1 MSRTLKRAIV
11 CALGFTIGRR
21 TVALLA
27 VAGEPQ
33 RAATGQTPST
43 RIARSQI
50 LSPSKRISL
59 SSRELLGQPPNLTGW
74 RVVSKIACQPGG
86 GRRIS
91 G

>member
-11 CALGFTIGRR
+11 GALGFTIGRR

-27 VAGEPQ
+27 LAGEPQ

-50 LSPSKRISL
+50 LSPSKRICL
-59 SSRELLGQPPNLTGW
+59 SSRDLLAQ
-74 RVVSKIACQPGG
+74 IAKSAWMA
-86 GRRIS
+86 RRF
-91 G
+91 